1 MRIIS
6 NFQLFQLFI
15 LYLSE
20 NHEYCKYYYQ
30 QRHRTKG
37 RYVLHHICINDV
49 CHCFHFSRCI
59 YISVSDS
66 FKAFV
71 NSFLARF
78 GDSRGEAER
87 IINDVLDA
95 PHRLQEFLIEL
106 NQLYTVIIGVQGV
119 EDCCVALIF
128 AGHWYMARQIRDSRE
143 SLPVSEIEQS
153 NVPDTDSS
161 VGMSVDSSNVVM
173 GSVTTDENETGS
185 TESMDASNT
194 LTASVH
200 HGNGGT
206 DSVESMGVP

>member
-1 MRIIS
+1 MLP
-6 NFQLFQLFI
+6 FFTLL
-15 LYLSE
+15 
-20 NHEYCKYYYQ
+20 
-30 QRHRTKG
+30 
-37 RYVLHHICINDV
+37 IC
-49 CHCFHFSRCI
+49 
-59 YISVSDS
+59 VSDS

-87 IINDVLDA
+87 IVNDVIDA
-95 PHRLQEFLIEL
+95 PHRFLEFLTAL
-106 NQLYTVIIGVQGV
+106 SQLYTENVGVQGV
-119 EDCCVALIF
+119 EDCCVAIMYSC
-128 AGHWYMARQIRDSRE
+128 ARHWYMARQMRDSRE
-143 SLPVSEIEQS
+143 LLPVSEIEQS

-206 DSVESMGVP
+206 GSGESMGVP

>member
-1 MRIIS
+1 MLP
-6 NFQLFQLFI
+6 FFTLL
-15 LYLSE
+15 
-20 NHEYCKYYYQ
+20 
-30 QRHRTKG
+30 
-37 RYVLHHICINDV
+37 
-49 CHCFHFSRCI
+49 
-59 YISVSDS
+59 ISVSDS
-66 FKAFV
+66 LKAFV

-87 IINDVLDA
+87 IVNDVIDA
-95 PHRLQEFLIEL
+95 PHRFLEFLTAL
-106 NQLYTVIIGVQGV
+106 SQLYTANVGVQGV

-128 AGHWYMARQIRDSRE
+128 AGNLCMARQLRDSRE

-200 HGNGGT
+200 HGNGDTGNGDGCT
-206 DSVESMGVP
+206 VKRNCI

>member
-1 MRIIS
+1 MS
-6 NFQLFQLFI
+6 LLPFFTLL
-15 LYLSE
+15 
-20 NHEYCKYYYQ
+20 
-30 QRHRTKG
+30 T
-37 RYVLHHICINDV
+37 
-49 CHCFHFSRCI
+49 
-59 YISVSDS
+59 SVSDS
-66 FKAFV
+66 LKAFV

-87 IINDVLDA
+87 IVNDVIDA
-95 PHRLQEFLIEL
+95 PHRFLEFLTAL
-106 NQLYTVIIGVQGV
+106 SHLYTVNVGVQGV
-119 EDCCVALIF
+119 EDCCVAIIY
-128 AGHWYMARQIRDSRE
+128 AGHWYMARQLRDSRE

-200 HGNGGT
+200 HGSGT
-206 DSVESMGVP
+206 GSVESMGVP

>member
-1 MRIIS
+1 M
-6 NFQLFQLFI
+6 
-15 LYLSE
+15 
-20 NHEYCKYYYQ
+20 
-30 QRHRTKG
+30 
-37 RYVLHHICINDV
+37 
-49 CHCFHFSRCI
+49 
-59 YISVSDS
+59 
-66 FKAFV
+66 

-106 NQLYTVIIGVQGV
+106 NQLYTVIVGVQGV

-128 AGHWYMARQIRDSRE
+128 AGHWYMARQLRDSRE
-143 SLPVSEIEQS
+143 LLPVSEIEQS

-194 LTASVH
+194 LTAFVH